1 MKTLLVGINSKYIHT
16 NVAIRYLKA
25 NTTYETTLKEFTIKD
40 DENLIYKNLLEDNP
54 EIICFSAYLWNI
66 EIIKSLTRR
75 IKTET
80 SCIVVWGGP
89 EVSYQTRGLMTSGP
103 VDFIISQEGEIAF
116 HQLLDALHLQKPYKD
131 IPNLTYR
138 DNQEVFINQPMA
150 VPNLNALHSPY
161 YFETDY
167 KDIPNRIQYVESSRG
182 CPYRC
187 SYCLASLDKD
197 VRYFDI
203 NRVKNELLH
212 LMKLGAKTF
221 KFLDRTFNLNKKIA
235 IELFDFIIH
244 NHMKN
249 TVFQFEITGDILPF
263 EVIDFINQNAPKN
276 LIRFEIGI
284 QSTSEKTNL
293 SVNRHQNTKQLFDLI
308 RYIQKDEIIDLHLD
322 LIAGLPYE
330 TLERFKQTFNEVF
343 SLHAKE
349 LQLGFLKM
357 LKGTK
362 LRDESKEYGYLY
374 SDSPPYEIIHNNY
387 ISSLELNQIH
397 IVEEMLELYYNKGF
411 MPTTIKTITNKVKS
425 SFDFFYDL
433 GVFYQENGFS
443 THRYQLHDV
452 FDRLDKYIK
461 INFTEDYPYLL
472 DQLKF
477 DYLIYSNIKPKIW
490 WDNSSN
496 MKNILVRKFYDTNQS
511 IHIDDLYK
519 YSLITNY
526 QDGYLLFFYKNNQK
540 QYFTFQ

>member
-40 DENLIYKNLLEDNP
+40 DENVIYKNLLEDNP

-66 EIIKSLTRR
+66 EIIISLTRR

-89 EVSYQTRGLMTSGP
+89 EVSYQTRDLMESSP
-103 VDFIISQEGEIAF
+103 VDFIISQEGEVAF
-116 HQLLDALHLQKPYKD
+116 HQLLDALHLQKPYKE
-131 IPNLTYR
+131 IANLTFR
-138 DNQEVFINQPMA
+138 DNQEVFINQPIP
-150 VPNLNALHSPY
+150 VPNLNAIHSPY

-197 VRYFDI
+197 VRHFDI
-203 NRVKNELLH
+203 NRVKSELQH
-212 LMKLGAKTF
+212 LMKLGARTF
-221 KFLDRTFNLNKKIA
+221 KFLDRTFNLNNKIA

-244 NHMKN
+244 NHMEN

-263 EVIDFINQNAPKN
+263 EVIDFINQKSPKN

-293 SVNRHQNTKQLFDLI
+293 SVNRLQNTKQLFDLI
-308 RYIQKDEIIDLHLD
+308 KYIQKDEIIDLHLD

-374 SDSPPYEIIHNNY
+374 SDKPPYEIIYNNY

-397 IVEEMLELYYNKGF
+397 VVEEMLELYYNKGF

-461 INFTEDYPYLL
+461 INFTEDYPLLL